1 MKCPLFRAVLALLP
15 RPPLALTPRCAWAG
29 RWCLSHIGDSLVAVT
44 KPKLCDEPAGN
55 AHRVGAVGVLS
66 AGHAVS
72 ETQGMSPLG
81 GHPTLHSSPN
91 RNQTSAD
98 RHTSTSDRA
107 AHQPVAPNEIYRVRI
122 RQTRCLVAA
131 GR

>member
-81 GHPTLHSSPN
+81 GHPLPVGE
-91 RNQTSAD
+91 RTSWD
-98 RHTSTSDRA
+98 RHQAKPRTDPSAPLRR
-107 AHQPVAPNEIYRVRI
+107 PVS
-122 RQTRCLVAA
+122 
-131 GR
+131 